1 MTKSSTETGS
11 AAASAAAAT
20 RADEPS
26 TSSQR
31 ERRRRILDATLALA
45 AKGGYEAV
53 QMRAVAEKA
62 EVAVGTLYRYFP
74 SKVHLLVSALARE
87 FRRLDQRTERSA
99 PPGDT
104 AQERMKVVVEMITKS
119 MQRDPNLTEA
129 MTRAFMFADATV
141 ANEVEEVG
149 FLMDRIIARALAQ
162 GEPDELQLSI
172 ARVVSD
178 VWMSNLVSWLTR
190 RSSAADV
197 AARLALTIDLLLGT
211 DDSPR
216 RARLHTAI
224 GNGNGNEAGEA
235 DAATGMASAGGAA
248 DAATG

>member
-1 MTKSSTETGS
+1 MPQHPIETVADVPVS
-11 AAASAAAAT
+11 ATPPRHDAPA
-20 RADEPS
+20 

-45 AKGGYEAV
+45 TKGGYDAV

-74 SKVHLLVSALARE
+74 SKVHLLTSALARE

-104 AQERMKVVVEMITKS
+104 AQERMKIVVEMITKA
-119 MQRDPNLTEA
+119 MQREPNLTEA
-129 MTRAFMFADATV
+129 MTRAFMFADASV

-149 FLMDRIIARALAQ
+149 FYMDRIIARAMAE
-162 GEPDELQLSI
+162 GEPDEVQLSI

-178 VWMSNLVSWLTR
+178 VWMSNLVAWLTR

-197 AARLALTIDLLLGT
+197 SSRLALTIDLLLGT

-216 RARLHTAI
+216 RVRLHTAI
-224 GNGNGNEAGEA
+224 GNGHGNGA
-235 DAATGMASAGGAA
+235 D
-248 DAATG
+248 